1 MAKKDF
7 PKLGDTWRAYVQNT
21 IRARVQGP
29 GLERYRFR
37 RRRGV
42 PVVVA
47 LVIILAVAAVVWYLY
62 LAVP

>member
-7 PKLGDTWRAYVQNT
+7 PKLGDTWRAYVENT
-21 IRARVQGP
+21 IRTRVQGP
-29 GLERYRFR
+29 GLERYRTR

-42 PVVVA
+42 PVV
-47 LVIILAVAAVVWYLY
+47 LVLLAIAAVAAVVWYLY

>member
-1 MAKKDF
+1 MPKKEF
-7 PKLGDTWRAYVQNT
+7 PKLGDTWRHYVQNT

-37 RRRGV
+37 RRRGL
-42 PVVVA
+42 PVL
-47 LVIILAVAAVVWYLY
+47 LVLLLIAAAAAVVWYLY

>member
-7 PKLGDTWRAYVQNT
+7 PKLGDTWRTYVENT

-29 GLERYRFR
+29 GLERYRAR

-42 PVVVA
+42 PVAVVLLA
-47 LVIILAVAAVVWYLY
+47 IAAVAAVVWYLY